1 MLNRQPGLLLPQGGA
16 GFFAFPLAKIL
27 AMQSSD
33 QCAANATASLKTS
46 SGRRYRVGCT
56 NFFRSVSSKK
66 AAGLSE
72 QEGRGK

>member
-56 NFFRSVSSKK
+56 NFFSFSQLKK
-66 AAGLSE
+66 SCWLE
-72 QEGRGK
+72 